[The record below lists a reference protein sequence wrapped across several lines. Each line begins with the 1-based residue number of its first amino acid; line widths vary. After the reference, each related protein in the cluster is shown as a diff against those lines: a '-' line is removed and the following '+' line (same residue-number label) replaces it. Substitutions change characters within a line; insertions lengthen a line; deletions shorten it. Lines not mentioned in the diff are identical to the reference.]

1 MATKWRRVLCLLLL
15 AASARAESLIDP
27 ASLHKDVRE
36 AVLRVPVTVQD
47 AFGREVAGN
56 LLVTTFKPK
65 GPGPFPLLIISHGR
79 SGEKRAEYSR
89 QRFESAARFF
99 VRKGFAVATP
109 LRLGY
114 GELAPLGD
122 PESSQSCAQPNYAP
136 ALSAAAQQILAVAQ
150 AMALQPDVDASRL
163 VLVGQSVG
171 GLATLAAA
179 AQRPA
184 GLMAAINF
192 AGGHGGGIGVR
203 RGEPCQAE
211 QLKQLYQSYGE
222 FNARAGNAG
231 PTPTL
236 WIYTE
241 NDMYFAPHHSRNWAE
256 AYRSGGGQ
264 VDYRLLPAIGD
275 DGHRLFA
282 AANDVWQPLV
292 EDFLAQQ
299 GFTQP
304 GIIKPP
310 PRSSFAALADVDALP
325 LSSWVA
331 HEGYKKF
338 LMSKPPRAFALN
350 RDGEFG
356 YASGEDVLSRALGFC
371 QSKNGKPCS
380 FYAVDNNVV
389 WNP

>member
-1 MATKWRRVLCLLLL
+1 MLSGLGLL
-15 AASARAESLIDP
+15 AASAGADSPVDP

-36 AVLRVPVTVQD
+36 AVLRVPVAVQD
-47 AFGREVAGN
+47 ASGREVAGN

-65 GPGPFPLLIISHGR
+65 GGGPFPLLIISHGR

-122 PESSQSCAQPNYAP
+122 PESSQSCAKPNYAP
-136 ALSAAAQQILAVAQ
+136 ALNAAAQQILAVART
-150 AMALQPDVDASRL
+150 MALQPDVDASRL

-171 GLATLAAA
+171 GIATLAAA
-179 AQRPA
+179 ALRPA
-184 GLMAAINF
+184 GLVAAINF
-192 AGGHGGGIGVR
+192 AGGHGGGTSVH

-222 FNARAGNAG
+222 FNANASTNSTNSTTL

-241 NDMYFAPHHSRNWAE
+241 NDMYFAPHHSRSWAE

-299 GFTQP
+299 GFPQP

-310 PRSSFAALADVDALP
+310 PSSSFAALTDVDSLP
-325 LSSWVA
+325 LSSWAA

-350 RDGEFG
+350 SDGEFG

-371 QSKNGKPCS
+371 QRKNGTPCR

-389 WNP
+389 WSP